1 MITWQKVRV
10 IQLSS
15 VRKSRGSLSSHFFAD
30 IWFLLRNGVQT
41 GPPYFEKVWRPIP
54 NTSTFSIPR
63 EASPRTL
70 FFWLYII
77 QYSYHHHQ
85 RCRQQTYKRPNQS
98 LIWPTVSF
106 EMSWTYPASATFI
119 PDFLLHLWSAWYL
132 ISKCNRY
139 IFVKAEDTVAIYQV
153 EMSGRRTAVNRTRGF
168 LHLPSFS
175 CTCQRIHKS

>member
-106 EMSWTYPASATFI
+106 EMSWTYPASAASI
-119 PDFLLHLWSAWYL
+119 PDFLPWQHTFFFICDQPGILYL
-132 ISKCNRY
+132 NVIDIFLSK
-139 IFVKAEDTVAIYQV
+139 
-153 EMSGRRTAVNRTRGF
+153 
-168 LHLPSFS
+168 
-175 CTCQRIHKS
+175 QRILLPYLK